1 MKTTKQIGDIGERAA
16 AKFLKKNGYKIL
28 GRNIHFGRNELDIV
42 AASREL
48 ILFVEVKTRSVASL
62 DDISYKSRA
71 SDAVNRE
78 KRDRTEQ
85 AARAYLSQNY
95 SSKQPRMDVIEVY
108 LLKDNEKK
116 ILAVNHIENAF

>member
-28 GRNIHFGRNELDIV
+28 GRNLHFGRNELDIV
-42 AASREL
+42 AANREL

-71 SDAVNRE
+71 SDAVNQE